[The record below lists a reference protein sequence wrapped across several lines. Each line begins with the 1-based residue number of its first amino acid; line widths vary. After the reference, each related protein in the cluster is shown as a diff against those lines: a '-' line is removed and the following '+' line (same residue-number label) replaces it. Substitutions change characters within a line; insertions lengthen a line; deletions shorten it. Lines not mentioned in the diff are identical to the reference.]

1 MVSISWKKNGEQVDT
16 AKKFHGKHVL
26 ITSLDEKEETIVWR
40 FYNVIR
46 TVEETFHTLKSD
58 LAVLAYWL
66 VSVTKYRLK
75 VKKYDNVRWD
85 EIIRIASTQVLVTAE
100 LKAENGETIRVR
112 QCTEA
117 EEKLSN
123 IYRMLGINPHPLGK
137 IKSVVHPKPPS
148 KNANTEN
155 QSVT

>member
-1 MVSISWKKNGEQVDT
+1 MLITNLFFQIVHKVHTEADDVLKSIGNWVRPITST
-16 AKKFHGKHVL
+16 LVL
-26 ITSLDEKEETIVWR
+26 I
-40 FYNVIR
+40 
-46 TVEETFHTLKSD
+46 
-58 LAVLAYWL
+58 
-66 VSVTKYRLK
+66 
-75 VKKYDNVRWD
+75 
-85 EIIRIASTQVLVTAE
+85 TAE
-100 LKAENGETIRVR
+100 LKAEDGETIRVR

-155 QSVT
+155 LSVT

>member
-1 MVSISWKKNGEQVDT
+1 M
-16 AKKFHGKHVL
+16 
-26 ITSLDEKEETIVWR
+26 
-40 FYNVIR
+40 
-46 TVEETFHTLKSD
+46 
-58 LAVLAYWL
+58 
-66 VSVTKYRLK
+66 
-75 VKKYDNVRWD
+75 KKYDNVRWD

-137 IKSVVHPKPPS
+137 IKSVVQPKPPS

>member
-1 MVSISWKKNGEQVDT
+1 MRRWS
-16 AKKFHGKHVL
+16 
-26 ITSLDEKEETIVWR
+26 DEGIKAHL
-40 FYNVIR
+40 N
-46 TVEETFHTLKSD
+46 

-100 LKAENGETIRVR
+100 LKAEDGETIRVR

-123 IYRMLGINPHPLGK
+123 IYRMLGINPHPLGEYK
-137 IKSVVHPKPPS
+137 IRGTPKATL
-148 KNANTEN
+148 KKANTDN
-155 QSVT
+155 QSIT

>member
-1 MVSISWKKNGEQVDT
+1 MRKK
-16 AKKFHGKHVL
+16 
-26 ITSLDEKEETIVWR
+26 DEKEEINVWR

-58 LAVLAYWL
+58 LDIRPVYH
-66 VSVTKYRLK
+66 SVTKYRLK